1 MAYMFIYKYT
11 HMPLAFSELGFA
23 SSLQPEEIFSGR
35 FCLGSSLQPHKLL
48 QTRGGRTLSGVMT
61 CAILHINSLAI
72 HLRLNPP
79 RVILTPA

>member
-1 MAYMFIYKYT
+1 MAYMLIYKYT
-11 HMPLAFSELGFA
+11 YVPLAFSELGFA
-23 SSLQPEEIFSGR
+23 SSLQPEEIFSEC
-35 FCLGSSLQPHKLL
+35 FSFGSSLQPHKLL
-48 QTRGGRTLSGVMT
+48 QTRGGHTPSGVMT